1 MTAETDTTMLYYSI
15 DNSCDPE
22 LAVTVVAINE
32 VGTGEPTMLQI
43 EPTLKGISNTQH
55 YFLYYVH

>member
-1 MTAETDTTMLYYSI
+1 MTAETNTSMLYYSI

-32 VGTGEPTMLQI
+32 VGTGEPAMLQI
-43 EPTLKGISNTQH
+43 EPTLKGISSTP
-55 YFLYYVH
+55 

>member
-1 MTAETDTTMLYYSI
+1 MTAETNTTMLYYSI

-32 VGTGEPTMLQI
+32 VGTGEPTVLQI
-43 EPTLKGISNTQH
+43 EPTLKGISSTQH
-55 YFLYYVH
+55 YF